1 MLMLPCNDATE
12 CVHCHIW
19 LCSYHVPI
27 YAWLDPVGRVKI
39 TKTSTDV
46 VIASDASTANG
57 IDAAITS
64 HLSLPFLPLL
74 LLFPFS
80 HSPTLLFCCFSH
92 SEFPLSWPLSRLAH
106 SCVGVSQLEPQRCTC
121 SDHPL
126 HHRTQRFKCSFK

>member
-1 MLMLPCNDATE
+1 MRLLPYM
-12 CVHCHIW
+12 VMI
-19 LCSYHVPI
+19 LQLPRVPI

-57 IDAAITS
+57 IDAITITS

-80 HSPTLLFCCFSH
+80 HSATLL
-92 SEFPLSWPLSRLAH
+92 LLL
-106 SCVGVSQLEPQRCTC
+106 
-121 SDHPL
+121 
-126 HHRTQRFKCSFK
+126 